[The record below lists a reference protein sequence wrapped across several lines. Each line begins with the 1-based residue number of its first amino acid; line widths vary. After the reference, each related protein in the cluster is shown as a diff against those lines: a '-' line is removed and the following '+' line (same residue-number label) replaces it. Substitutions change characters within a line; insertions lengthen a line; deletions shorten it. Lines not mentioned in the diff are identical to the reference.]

1 MGQIRLWK
9 WQHTDETFG
18 TPVVTRQPLSKYDA
32 YSSLNNPVDVEAA
45 GTMPTPLRP
54 ATDAPRALPLS

>member
-1 MGQIRLWK
+1 MGQVRLWK

-32 YSSLNNPVDVEAA
+32 YTSLNNPLNVEAA
-45 GTMPTPLRP
+45 GTMPTPPRP
-54 ATDAPRALPLS
+54 ASDAQRSLTLS